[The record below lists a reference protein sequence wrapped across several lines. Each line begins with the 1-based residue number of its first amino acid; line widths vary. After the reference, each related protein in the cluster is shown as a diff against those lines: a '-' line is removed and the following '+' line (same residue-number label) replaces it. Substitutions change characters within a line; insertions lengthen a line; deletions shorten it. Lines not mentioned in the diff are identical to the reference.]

1 MKFSCKNQTQLGTTL
16 VLCQLSIDGSQRS
29 DTSLKSRSNPTI
41 ATHQFNMVKA
51 LVLLAMLM
59 GTTGCT
65 AFMAPR
71 DPFPATPPG
80 APVGS
85 SIPRELDKVTLP
97 RYVVEPPDI
106 LLIEGV
112 KLVPKSPHKLETFDV
127 ILVRVTGAFPDQPI
141 DDAYSIDADGSVN
154 LGPTYGRIKV
164 IELTIEEAEDEIR
177 SQLAQ
182 ILTDVD
188 VSVSLLQSA
197 GAQQVTGQHLVG
209 PDGRVNLGAY
219 GSAYVAGMTLEQV
232 RAAVEH
238 QLSIKLEDPE
248 VFVDVLAYNSKVY
261 YIVTQGGGFGDNLVR
276 APITGNETVLDAVA
290 GVGGISQVSSTKLWI
305 ARPAPNGMGCEQIL
319 PVNWIDITRGAS
331 TATNYQLM
339 PGDRLFI
346 AEDKYARF
354 SALVGTTLRPFESI
368 FGAVSL
374 GTSTLNRITRF
385 GLGNTF

>member
-1 MKFSCKNQTQLGTTL
+1 MKFCNKNQLRFGKTF
-16 VLCQLSIDGSQRS
+16 
-29 DTSLKSRSNPTI
+29 
-41 ATHQFNMVKA
+41 A
-51 LVLLAMLM
+51 LLAMLL

-71 DPFPATPPG
+71 DPFPATPA
-80 APVGS
+80 APPLES
-85 SIPRELDKVTLP
+85 SVPRELDKVTLP

-112 KLVPKSPHKLETFDV
+112 KLVPKSPHMVETFDV

-141 DDAYSIDADGSVN
+141 DDAYSVDADGSVN
-154 LGPTYGRIKV
+154 LGPTYGRIKIV
-164 IELTIEEAEDEIR
+164 ELTIEEAQDEIR

-209 PDGRVNLGAY
+209 PDGRVNLGTY
-219 GSAYVAGMTLEQV
+219 GSVYVAGMTIEQV

-238 QLSIKLEDPE
+238 QLSAKLEKPE

-261 YIVTQGGGFGDNLVR
+261 YIVTQGGGFGDNVVR
-276 APITGNETVLDAVA
+276 APVTGNETVLDAVA
-290 GVGGISQVSSTKLWI
+290 GIGGISQVSSTKIWI
-305 ARPAPNGMGCEQIL
+305 ARPAPNGVGCEQIL
-319 PVNWIDITRGAS
+319 PINWEEITRGAS

-346 AEDKYARF
+346 AENKYARF
-354 SALVGTTLRPFESI
+354 SALVSTTLRPFESI